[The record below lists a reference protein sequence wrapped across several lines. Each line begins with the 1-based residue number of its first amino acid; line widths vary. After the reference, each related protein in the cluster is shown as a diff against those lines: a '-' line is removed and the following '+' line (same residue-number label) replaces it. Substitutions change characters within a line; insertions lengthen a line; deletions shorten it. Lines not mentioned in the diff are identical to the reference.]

1 MVQHAVR
8 DAQPER
14 MTLDDFAARCE
25 GYFAGPGRM
34 VEQPFQDSLEEGM
47 IRVYLAHD
55 RVVGFAHQYPKA
67 FLPASAADAPA
78 PPKRFEQ
85 ASAPAYKELKTQ
97 METEWMPELR
107 RILGLETHDLP
118 VIWDADFLRG
128 PDGRYVL
135 CEINVSSTFA
145 FPEHAMP
152 TVAGAAV
159 ERASERRR
167 LRDRDSNP
175 NFRFQRPASYR

>member
-1 MVQHAVR
+1 VR

-14 MTLDDFAARCE
+14 MMLDDFAARCE
-25 GYFAGPGRM
+25 GYFAGAGRM

-67 FLPASAADAPA
+67 FLSASATDAPA

-107 RILGLETHDLP
+107 RIVGLETHDLP

-128 PDGRYVL
+128 SEREHVL
-135 CEINVSSTFA
+135 CEINCSSTFA
-145 FPEHAMP
+145 FPEAAYQV
-152 TVAGAAV
+152 VARAAL
-159 ERASERRR
+159 ER
-167 LRDRDSNP
+167 LGG
-175 NFRFQRPASYR
+175 